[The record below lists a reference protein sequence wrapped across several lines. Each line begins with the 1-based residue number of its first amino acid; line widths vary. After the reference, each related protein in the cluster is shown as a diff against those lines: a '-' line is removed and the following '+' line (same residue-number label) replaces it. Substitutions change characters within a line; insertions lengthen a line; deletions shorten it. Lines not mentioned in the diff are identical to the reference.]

1 MPKLFTDFAL
11 IDGTGRAPIER
22 AAMLVN
28 GDRLNWVGALNA
40 LPVDVDR
47 SQGIDLSGR
56 TIIPGLIDAHIHVCW
71 NGRQN
76 IQELLQLE
84 RDDLLLDAVETVHKV
99 LASGTTT
106 VRDIGGHYHM
116 EMALRRAIDAGRIS
130 GPRMRTS
137 GRILCMTGGH
147 GHFIAHEVDGPA
159 EFRKAARAQIKAGA
173 DTIKMMATGGVAT
186 PGQDIQVSQLTVE
199 EMSAAVDVAHT
210 MGRTAA
216 THCHGAGGIKN
227 SLLAGVDTIEHCS
240 FLEEETAD
248 MMLAQGSA
256 AVFTLSVGKPLM
268 ESIAPEMR
276 EIAKSQRAELA
287 WLDDRVRQSVDLAR
301 EKGILIGC
309 GTDAGGNS
317 LAPHDFS
324 MARELEE
331 LVAHDF
337 TPLEALT
344 IATYHNAQ
352 ILRWDNRL
360 GTLEPGKLADFVV
373 LGADPLVNI
382 SNVRQVEAVYKGGS
396 VVG

>member
-1 MPKLFTDFAL
+1 MQTLFADFTL
-11 IDGTGRAPIER
+11 IDGTGRDPVER
-22 AAMLVN
+22 AAMIVDA
-28 GDRLNWVGALNA
+28 DRLRWIGPLAE
-40 LPVDVDR
+40 LPADVDR
-47 SQGIDLSGR
+47 SQATDLSGQ
-56 TIIPGLIDAHIHVCW
+56 TVIPGIIDAHIHVCW

-76 IQELLQLE
+76 IQELLHLD
-84 RDDLLLDAVETVHKV
+84 RDDLLLDAVQTVGNV
-99 LASGTTT
+99 LASGTTA

-116 EMALRRAIDAGRIS
+116 EMALRRGIDSGRIA

-147 GHFIAHEVDGPA
+147 GHFISHEVDGPD
-159 EFRKAARAQIKAGA
+159 EFRKAARAQIKAGV

-199 EMSAAVDVAHT
+199 EMAAAVDVAHT
-210 MGRTAA
+210 MGRTTA

-240 FLEEETAD
+240 FLDEETAD
-248 MMLAQGSA
+248 MMLSQGAA

-276 EIAKSQRAELA
+276 AVAEAQQAELS

-301 EKGILIGC
+301 DKGVLIGC

-331 LVAHDF
+331 VVKHGF

-344 IATYHNAQ
+344 IATHNNAQ
-352 ILRWDNRL
+352 ILRWGDQL
-360 GTLEPGKLADFVV
+360 GTLESGKLADFVV
-373 LGADPLVNI
+373 LGADPLANI

-396 VVG
+396 LVG

>member
-1 MPKLFTDFAL
+1 MNQLFVNCTL
-11 IDGTGRAPIER
+11 LDGTGREPIAN
-22 AAMLVN
+22 AALYIRDNRVAWAGPLVN
-28 GDRLNWVGALNA
+28 LPNDIDRANA
-40 LPVDVDR
+40 
-47 SQGIDLSGR
+47 QDLSGH
-56 TIIPGLIDAHIHVCW
+56 TIIPGIIDAHIHVCW
-71 NGRQN
+71 NGRET
-76 IQELLQLE
+76 IQTLLNRS
-84 RDDLLLDAVETVHKV
+84 RDDLLLEAVQTMRNI
-99 LASGTTT
+99 LATGTTT

-116 EMALRRAIDAGRIS
+116 EMGLRRAIDGGLIA

-147 GHFIAHEVDGPA
+147 GHFIAQEVDGPE

-186 PGQDIQVSQLTVE
+186 PGQDIQVSQLTVD
-199 EMSAAVDVAHT
+199 EMAAAVDVAHT

-248 MMLAQGSA
+248 MMVAQGAA

-276 EIAKSQRAELA
+276 PIAKAQREQLS
-287 WLDDRVRQSVDLAR
+287 WLDDRVRESVELAR
-301 EKGILIGC
+301 AKNVLIGC
-309 GTDAGGNS
+309 GTDAGGND

-331 LVAHDF
+331 LVDHGF
-337 TPLEALT
+337 SPLEAIT
-344 IATYHNAQ
+344 VATRNNAR
-352 ILRWDNRL
+352 ILRWDEQL
-360 GTLEPGKLADFVV
+360 GTLEDGKLADFVV
-373 LGADPLVNI
+373 LNADPLDNI
-382 SNVRQVEAVYKGGS
+382 SNIRQVAAVYKGGS
-396 VVG
+396 LV

>member
-1 MPKLFTDFAL
+1 MEFLITDCTI
-11 IDGTGRAPIER
+11 IDGTGHEPIEN
-22 AAMLVN
+22 AAMQVRDSKIEWI
-28 GDRLNWVGALNA
+28 GPMTA
-40 LPVDVDR
+40 LPADVDH
-47 SQGIDLSGR
+47 SQAIDLFGQ
-56 TIIPGLIDAHIHVCW
+56 TVIPGIIDAHIHVCW

-76 IQELLQLE
+76 IQELLHLD
-84 RDDLLLDAVETVHKV
+84 RDDLLLDAVQTVNNV

-116 EMALRRAIDAGRIS
+116 EMALRRAIDSGRIA

-159 EFRKAARAQIKAGA
+159 EFRKAAREQIKAGA

-186 PGQDIQVSQLTVE
+186 PGQDIQVSQLVVE
-199 EMSAAVDVAHT
+199 EMAAAVEVAHT
-210 MGRTAA
+210 MGRTTA

-256 AVFTLSVGKPLM
+256 AVFTLSVGKPRM

-276 EIAKSQRAELA
+276 AVAKAQRAELT
-287 WLDDRVRQSVDLAR
+287 WLDDRVRESVDLAR
-301 EKGILIGC
+301 EKGVLIGC

-331 LVAHDF
+331 VVAHGF

-344 IATYHNAQ
+344 IATHNNAQ
-352 ILRWDNRL
+352 ILRWDDQL
-360 GTLEPGKLADFVV
+360 GTLETGKLADFVV
-373 LGADPLVNI
+373 LGADPLEDI
-382 SNVRQVEAVYKGGS
+382 SNVRQVEAVYKGGER
-396 VVG
+396 V